1 MSGCTSPLTDFLR
14 EGLYLCIVLHNILAI
29 KKFTW
34 SDLGVC
40 PLRELEKIFD
50 APNAVSAIKRYN
62 CVIYIATVRV
72 HLQRMPARGDGA
84 DEVYNLPS
92 KEVYEL
98 RKK

>member
-1 MSGCTSPLTDFLR
+1 LHP
-14 EGLYLCIVLHNILAI
+14 CIVLHNILAI

-40 PLRELEKIFD
+40 SLRELEKILN
-50 APNAVSAIKRYN
+50 APNAISAIKRYN
-62 CVIYIATVRV
+62 CVVCIATVRV

-84 DEVYNLPS
+84 DEAYNLPS
-92 KEVYEL
+92 EEVYEL